1 MRTLDS
7 EQIAARW
14 FRQRSD
20 QERDW
25 VDPASGWID
34 KVRQI
39 VLLRGAAT
47 WRDCIWRQ
55 PATCAWLGLSHGC

>member
-39 VLLRGAAT
+39 VLLVLLIR
-47 WRDCIWRQ
+47 
-55 PATCAWLGLSHGC
+55 